1 MIENMIRNYV
11 RQKNNQEYQKL
22 KASVLK
28 IMDEEDRRRG
38 IK

>member
-1 MIENMIRNYV
+1 MIENMIRNYA

-38 IK
+38 LK